1 MRKVVCLITAFVV
14 FVLQSSVLPFIFDG
28 VTQPNLIFLFVV
40 LMALHHGK
48 KVGIGT
54 ALLGGFMQDVILG
67 NFFGI
72 HLLPYLVIASL
83 ASYIGQYIEEEQWLL
98 SLLIVLGATVLD
110 LVLTCLV
117 LLFSGQYINS
127 IAYLVE
133 FSVPMLIYHG
143 ILALPVDHIVWKLRR
158 KELYYYNFADFR

>member
-1 MRKVVCLITAFVV
+1 MRKLACLVTAFVV
-14 FVLQSSVLPFIFDG
+14 FILQGSVLPFLFSG
-28 VTQPNLIFLFVV
+28 VTQPNLIFLFVA
-40 LMALHHGK
+40 LMSLHHGK
-48 KVGIGT
+48 KVAIYT
-54 ALLGGFMQDVILG
+54 ALLGGFAQDVVLG

-72 HLLPYLVIASL
+72 HLLPYLISACI

-98 SLLIVLGATVLD
+98 TLLIVLAATFLD

-117 LLFSGQYINS
+117 LFVSGQYINI

-143 ILALPVDHIVWKLRR
+143 ILALPVDHLVWKLRR
-158 KELYYYNFADFR
+158 KEMYYNFADFR